1 MHHPS
6 QPSFSTHALT
16 TTFEGPR
23 TQVQEARQPKTSKA
37 QPHYNTTM
45 HKNPI
50 LEDCSLFIWIT
61 NICMLLWQLLISL
74 LWSVLT
80 WTIFI
85 LGSLVKIPGR
95 IQGGGHPLGADITRE
110 LLLIPIGRLWPLQ
123 VLVQVILAARDVRQG
138 YKDATVRSWFGY
150 TDVRQ
155 APVHDA

>member
-1 MHHPS
+1 
-6 QPSFSTHALT
+6 
-16 TTFEGPR
+16 
-23 TQVQEARQPKTSKA
+23 
-37 QPHYNTTM
+37 M

-95 IQGGGHPLGADITRE
+95 IQGGGHPLGVDITRE

-138 YKDATVRSWFGY
+138 YKAFLARENGEAPRTFSGYKDATVRSWFGY